1 MSLPVLGGPR
11 EVPSQGFLTSAVRN
25 ADSNA
30 VQQAHVA
37 EFVLILMAAAG
48 VALAVKVVPV
58 PYASALAL
66 VGLAAAPVLGQ
77 TPVPLTETLILFVLL
92 PGLLFEAAFN
102 LSWAELRRNLL
113 AVAAL
118 ASAGVVLTTGVVAL
132 LGHATLGLALP
143 VALIFGAMVAPTD
156 PVAVVAVFR
165 KLRVPDRLVNLVE
178 AESLLN
184 DGTGVI
190 LFSLALAATDSGSH
204 GPLVGWAAEFLRL
217 AAGGVGLGLLVG
229 FGLSLLTSRID
240 DFQVEMTLTAI
251 AAYGGYLLG
260 QQVHVSGILVVVV
273 AGIVIGNY
281 GRPRGMSE
289 RTRQAVDQSWDYV
302 AFALNSVVFLL
313 IGLNVPGE
321 ELLNY
326 PLVAVGAAAIA
337 LLARAAAVYL
347 VSGLL
352 HLARRGVSFRWQHLM
367 VWSGMRGAIALAL
380 ALSVAQ
386 RGGDFATVSALVYGV
401 VLVSI
406 VLQGVT
412 IGPLTRVLLGR
423 QNS

>member
-1 MSLPVLGGPR
+1 MPTL
-11 EVPSQGFLTSAVRN
+11 N
-25 ADSNA
+25 N
-30 VQQAHVA
+30 VQQVHVA
-37 EFVLILMAAAG
+37 EFVLILMAAAAI
-48 VALAVKVVPV
+48 ALAVKVVPV
-58 PYASALAL
+58 PYVSALAL
-66 VGLAAAPVLGQ
+66 AGLAAAPVLGQ

-102 LSWAELRRNLL
+102 LSWAELRRNLVT
-113 AVAAL
+113 VAAL
-118 ASAGVVLTTGVVAL
+118 ASVGVILTTGVVAL

-143 VALIFGAMVAPTD
+143 VAILFGAMVAPTD

-165 KLRVPDRLVNLVE
+165 KLRVPDRLVNLIE

-190 LFSLALAATDSGSH
+190 LFSLALTATDAGSAA
-204 GPLVGWAAEFLRL
+204 PLLSWAVDFLEL
-217 AAGGVGLGLLVG
+217 TAGGLALGLLVG
-229 FGLSLLTSRID
+229 FGISLLTSRID

-260 QQVHVSGILVVVV
+260 QLVHVSGILVVVV

-281 GRPRGMSE
+281 GRPHGMSE
-289 RTRQAVDQSWDYV
+289 RTRQAVDQCWDYV
-302 AFALNSVVFLL
+302 AFTLNSLVFLL
-313 IGLNVPGE
+313 IGLNVPLQQ
-321 ELLNY
+321 LLEFQWVV
-326 PLVAVGAAAIA
+326 VAAAAIA
-337 LLARAAAVYL
+337 LLARGAAVYVVFGPL
-347 VSGLL
+347 R
-352 HLARRGVSFRWQHLM
+352 LARRGVSFRWQHLM

-406 VLQGVT
+406 VIQGVT
-412 IGPLTRVLLGR
+412 IGPLTRLLLGR
-423 QNS
+423 KDT